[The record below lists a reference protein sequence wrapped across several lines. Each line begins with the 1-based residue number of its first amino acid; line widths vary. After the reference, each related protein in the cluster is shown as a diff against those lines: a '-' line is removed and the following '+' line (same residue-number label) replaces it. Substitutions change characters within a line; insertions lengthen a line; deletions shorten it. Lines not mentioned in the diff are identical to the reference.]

1 MTSKAVTQILDR
13 AEQNKGQ
20 LQRMILELKP
30 LTEQEAIQLFQ
41 KTYQPGTKAAK
52 RGGVRAV
59 SIPNV

>member
-30 LTEQEAIQLFQ
+30 
-41 KTYQPGTKAAK
+41 Y
-52 RGGVRAV
+52 VRRSPAD
-59 SIPNV
+59 IPRDNFSE